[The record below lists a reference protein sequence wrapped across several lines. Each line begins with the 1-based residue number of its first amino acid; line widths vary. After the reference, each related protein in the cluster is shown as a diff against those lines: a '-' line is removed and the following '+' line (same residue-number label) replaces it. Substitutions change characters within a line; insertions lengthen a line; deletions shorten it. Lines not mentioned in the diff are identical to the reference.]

1 MGPQFAKELLARAAR
16 AVRRTARSSSKL
28 ESASSAPIAL
38 SEPRRTVAR
47 PRPPVRAG
55 APLQI
60 HRVRGRDLVDA
71 LERAARSYGEHALV
85 LSREPAPG
93 GGITVAVG

>member
-1 MGPQFAKELLARAAR
+1 VPCAGPARAHEALETDATIAPVAPSELR
-16 AVRRTARSSSKL
+16 AVQRARS
-28 ESASSAPIAL
+28 
-38 SEPRRTVAR
+38 
-47 PRPPVRAG
+47 RPPVRAG

-71 LERAARSYGEHALV
+71 LERAARTYGEHALV

-93 GGITVAVG
+93 GGHHGCDWRRC